1 MTKSNRYEDIDIG
14 TVINGFK
21 YLGDL
26 PKDVWQSN
34 GKLRTCYFECKF
46 CNNIFSTAL
55 KSIKTENTKSCGC
68 QRGLKNTK
76 HGMSR
81 TRFYKI
87 WLKMKER
94 CDNSKSEYF
103 DDYGGRGVCYCTEWG
118 EFTNFY
124 NDMFENYSDDLELDR
139 IDVNGNYS
147 KENCTWSSES
157 VQAFRQRIRST
168 NTTGR
173 TGVYLLVD
181 RNKYSVEIQE
191 NGKTLWLGQYS
202 SFDEACKVR
211 EEAEIRIYGFSKK

>member
-1 MTKSNRYEDIDIG
+1 MIMGEEVS
-14 TVINGFK
+14 VIVQNG
-21 YLGDL
+21 
-26 PKDVWQSN
+26 
-34 GKLRTCYFECKF
+34 
-46 CNNIFSTAL
+46 
-55 KSIKTENTKSCGC
+55 
-68 QRGLKNTK
+68 
-76 HGMSR
+76 
-81 TRFYKI
+81 
-87 WLKMKER
+87 
-94 CDNSKSEYF
+94 
-103 DDYGGRGVCYCTEWG
+103 G